1 MKTSCSKL
9 YTTDSPWHP
18 IDLLLREANLK
29 CCDLCRSQRFSH
41 LDMTNDIDKY
51 LKKACPKT
59 RYRNIWGKIMR
70 RPTMNMLNGELSET
84 LGNFF
89 GFTYKVNSVD
99 LYFILLLGAYKFTK
113 IYSDILCM
121 YVFQWTSPHVFSKK
135 HSLVTRGPCKSPNYI
150 NQLTVLLL

>member
-1 MKTSCSKL
+1 
-9 YTTDSPWHP
+9 
-18 IDLLLREANLK
+18 
-29 CCDLCRSQRFSH
+29 
-41 LDMTNDIDKY
+41 MTNDIDKY

-113 IYSDILCM
+113 IYYDILCM
-121 YVFQWTSPHVFSKK
+121 YVFQ
-135 HSLVTRGPCKSPNYI
+135 
-150 NQLTVLLL
+150 